1 MVNYRFSMIKV
12 RLLEPARLGQEKG
25 RKMKKIRLST
35 FLAVVVLLSPL
46 VLPAGLLAITDSP
59 DARLETQV
67 RHQLVTL
74 PFYGVFDSLSYRV
87 DGGTVTLSGDVTR
100 PSLRRDAER
109 AVSRIAGVDEVV
121 NQIEVLPLSNHDD
134 WLRLELA
141 RAIFRQPGLEKY
153 AAGAQ
158 PSIRVIVSNGH
169 VRLEGEVV
177 NSIDSRLA
185 YVRAGEVFGV
195 FSVTNNLRVVNDR
208 S

>member
-1 MVNYRFSMIKV
+1 
-12 RLLEPARLGQEKG
+12 
-25 RKMKKIRLST
+25 MKNLRLST
-35 FLAVVVLLSPL
+35 FLAGVIPLTLLL
-46 VLPAGLLAITDSP
+46 LPAGLLAITDSP
-59 DARLETQV
+59 DERLDTQV
-67 RHQLVTL
+67 RRQLVTL
-74 PFYGVFDSLSYRV
+74 PFYGLFDSLSFQV
-87 DGGTVTLSGDVTR
+87 DGSTVTLTGDVTR

-109 AVSRIAGVDEVV
+109 AISRIAGVDEVV

-153 AAGAQ
+153 AAGVQ
-158 PSIRVIVSNGH
+158 PAIRVIVSNGN

-185 YVRAGEVFGV
+185 YVRAGKVFGV
-195 FSVTNNLRVVNDR
+195 FSVTNNLRVVNER